1 MSRRLALAV
10 AVLAVAVGAV
20 APATAAPKPIK
31 GSYDVSLLP
40 DPTLN
45 AMEGCEALNPA
56 AVDDHPFTIPGP
68 GVFNVK
74 LAAESLNGQADWDMY
89 LVAEGEILAA
99 SEGAT
104 TAEEI
109 TAKFKGKKSLSIQ
122 VCNLVGTPDGTV
134 SFTFTPKK

>member
-1 MSRRLALAV
+1 MSRRLAIAV
-10 AVLAVAVGAV
+10 VVLAVATGAV
-20 APATAAPKPIK
+20 APAMAAPKPVK
-31 GSYDVSLLP
+31 GSYSVSLLP

-56 AVDDHPFTIPGP
+56 AVDDHPFTIPSA

-89 LVAEGEILAA
+89 LVADGEILAA
-99 SEGAT
+99 SESPT

-109 TAKFKGKKSLSIQ
+109 NAKFKGKKSLSIQ
-122 VCNLVGTPDGTV
+122 VCNLVGTPDGTI